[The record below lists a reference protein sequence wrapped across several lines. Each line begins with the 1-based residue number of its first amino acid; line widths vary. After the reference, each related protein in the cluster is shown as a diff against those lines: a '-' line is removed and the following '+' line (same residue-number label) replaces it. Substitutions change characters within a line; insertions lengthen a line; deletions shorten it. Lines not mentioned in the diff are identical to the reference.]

1 MGDVVL
7 KVDHLKKYFPVKGK
21 LFSSS
26 KGMVHAVDDLSFE
39 IVKGETFGLVGESG
53 CGKSTLSRTVLNL
66 VMADGGQVIFNG
78 EDITGLKGKSM
89 ERNRQKMRMIFQQ
102 PYGSLNPRDRVRDI
116 IGAPL
121 KLHHLVERN
130 KLDEEI
136 LRLMDL
142 VGLNRE
148 WLNRFPHEFSGGQ
161 RQRIGI
167 ARALA
172 GRPELIICDEPVSA
186 LDVSIQSQIL
196 NLLKDLQKEFGL
208 TYLFIS
214 HNLSVVKFMADRI
227 AVMYLGVIV
236 EMAESE
242 EIYEHAMHPYTK
254 ALLSAI
260 PDVSAKHKK
269 ERIILT
275 GDIKSPVNPPIGC
288 RFCTRCTF
296 ADMRCETERPELKEI
311 EKGHYCACFLFQR
324 GGVKNG

>member
-1 MGDVVL
+1 MGNVVL
-7 KVDHLKKYFPVKGK
+7 KVEHLKKYFPVKGK

-26 KGMVHAVDDLSFE
+26 KGTVHAVDDVSFE

-66 VMADGGQVIFNG
+66 VTADGGQIIFNG
-78 EDITGLKGKSM
+78 EDITGLKGKGM

-102 PYGSLNPRDRVRDI
+102 PYGSLNPRERVKDI

-130 KLDEEI
+130 KLEEEI
-136 LRLMDL
+136 LRLMEM

-242 EIYEHAMHPYTK
+242 EIYEHALHPYTK

-260 PDVSAKHKK
+260 PDVSATYKK

-275 GDIKSPVNPPIGC
+275 GDIPSPVNPPAGC

-296 ADMRCETERPELKEI
+296 ADRRCEAERPELEEI